1 VTVKAISW
9 GAQGNLLYDRWV
21 EQRRQDTERLSG
33 GRLGYAHV
41 RGMNSRAFRDAFADI
56 LGRYSDKEGLVIDT
70 RFNSGGNLT
79 EFLADFLRGVQYAR
93 SVPRGQIVGRSPD
106 MSWSRP
112 SIVVQNEGN
121 YSDAHYFPWVYREL
135 GIGKLVGTQVPGTAT
150 AVWWET
156 LQDRSLYFG
165 IPQVGVMDNRGKLLE
180 NMNLEPDFYVDN
192 EPGIAPTGRDQ
203 QLEKA
208 VEVLLQDLDS
218 K

>member
-1 VTVKAISW
+1 MLLSLTDPKAKGDDKHKDVTVKPISW
-9 GAQGNLLYDRWV
+9 RNQGNLLYDRWI
-21 EQRRQDTERLSG
+21 ELRRQDTERLSK

-41 RGMNSRAFRDAFADI
+41 RSMNSRAFRDAFADI
-56 LGRYSDKEGLVIDT
+56 LGRYSDKEGLVVDT

-79 EFLADFLRGVQYAR
+79 EFLADFLSGTPYAR
-93 SVPRGQIVGRSPD
+93 SVPRGQIVGREPS

-156 LQDRSLYFG
+156 LQDQSIYFG
-165 IPQVGVMDNRGKLLE
+165 IPRW
-180 NMNLEPDFYVDN
+180 
-192 EPGIAPTGRDQ
+192 ASWTTGTTCW
-203 QLEKA
+203 KT
-208 VEVLLQDLDS
+208 
-218 K
+218 